1 MRRAG
6 ASEFSSWA
14 SSWQMR
20 SDPALLQSSC
30 SNLRRL
36 LNLVF
41 DSPGRASVVAE
52 LQIHYRPILEL
63 KENEHHFFYG
73 ER

>member
-1 MRRAG
+1 M
-6 ASEFSSWA
+6 SHSY
-14 SSWQMR
+14 
-20 SDPALLQSSC
+20 P
-30 SNLRRL
+30 RRL

-73 ER
+73 EQ

>member
-1 MRRAG
+1 MFA
-6 ASEFSSWA
+6 ASPPPP
-14 SSWQMR
+14 R
-20 SDPALLQSSC
+20 LI

>member
-1 MRRAG
+1 MFA
-6 ASEFSSWA
+6 ASPLSP
-14 SSWQMR
+14 R
-20 SDPALLQSSC
+20 LI
-30 SNLRRL
+30 SNPRRL